1 MNREMTVD
9 QQKLVEAWQ
18 EQLPILL
25 NSGDKSQVQADEAD
39 NRAIR
44 IHIEVEGRQMYSFD
58 FACTY
63 VDSREVQVSLVD
75 AERDGQS
82 VDERTDI
89 IQQLVSDYTRHI
101 HQCAQTLQSLTHS

>member
-63 VDSREVQVSLVD
+63 VDSGKYRL
-75 AERDGQS
+75 
-82 VDERTDI
+82 
-89 IQQLVSDYTRHI
+89 L
-101 HQCAQTLQSLTHS
+101 